1 MLYSQEYQLTWQ
13 NCFGGSMLDGAY
25 DIVSLDNGYIIA
37 GGTGSNDGDISYSYG
52 NGDGWLVRIDN
63 AGNLI
68 WEKTLG
74 GSDSEAFSRIIATSD
89 NNFYLLG
96 ISWSSD
102 GDISNDPYPGSP
114 DYWIVKIDSTG
125 NIIWDKIVGGNEGEV
140 LFTGAPT
147 LDGGVVAIGYT
158 DSSDGDVSLH
168 YGGADTW
175 AVKISS
181 EGELEWD
188 YTVGTDWI
196 DKGQAILA
204 TSDGGYLISS
214 NSSIHED
221 AIGNITCTPHS
232 YGWFE
237 GVLFKLDA
245 NLNVQWQQCYGGSDN
260 DGIFGIHEI
269 EDGYVFTGSTSS
281 NDGDVSG
288 WHGESDS
295 WVVKIDYNG
304 NIIWQNP
311 LGGSRS
317 ESGSN
322 ILQTTDGGSVSIVS
336 TYSNNGDVSGNHSIS
351 EYDADIWFV
360 KLNSEG
366 ELILQQCFGG
376 AGSEIINF
384 GVVKKSDNNFVIA
397 GQTYYGPSYDVGCA
411 PHGSLGID
419 TDFWVFEIEDTS
431 TNVVNYIESED
442 MLKVYPNPARDYV
455 VFEVRGLEF
464 EVEGNQIQ
472 LFDVFGREVLRKAV
486 IAEKTVF
493 DLRGMPDGIYFYK
506 VEMDEKLLSGKIIVQ
521 K

>member
-68 WEKTLG
+68 WEKTLA

-147 LDGGVVAIGYT
+147 LDGGVVAIGHTY
-158 DSSDGDVSLH
+158 SSDGDVSLH

-288 WHGESDS
+288 LAW
-295 WVVKIDYNG
+295 
-304 NIIWQNP
+304 
-311 LGGSRS
+311 
-317 ESGSN
+317 
-322 ILQTTDGGSVSIVS
+322 
-336 TYSNNGDVSGNHSIS
+336 
-351 EYDADIWFV
+351 
-360 KLNSEG
+360 
-366 ELILQQCFGG
+366 
-376 AGSEIINF
+376 
-384 GVVKKSDNNFVIA
+384 
-397 GQTYYGPSYDVGCA
+397 
-411 PHGSLGID
+411 
-419 TDFWVFEIEDTS
+419 
-431 TNVVNYIESED
+431 
-442 MLKVYPNPARDYV
+442 
-455 VFEVRGLEF
+455 
-464 EVEGNQIQ
+464 
-472 LFDVFGREVLRKAV
+472 
-486 IAEKTVF
+486 
-493 DLRGMPDGIYFYK
+493 
-506 VEMDEKLLSGKIIVQ
+506 
-521 K
+521 